1 MLDEAIEYMK
11 SLQLQLQVL
20 LLGVGEMG
28 TLAVLFKCTGSEVIA
43 PLHIMLYTYIYIC
56 MADDVDG
63 KWNGTFDVS

>member
-43 PLHIMLYTYIYIC
+43 PLYIYIY